1 MGARI
6 TGEELAG
13 KAVAGV
19 DTHADTHWLCV
30 PGDGRRVMRST
41 EFPADAD
48 GCAALAEA
56 IGDPD
61 GCAAVGV
68 EGTQP
73 CGAGLVDEPRRR
85 GFRVPGVPGPK
96 REDKRRRGEGKDDGT
111 GAERAAR
118 DVIAGE
124 AASAPKRRC
133 GWLPARIAGATY
145 NAEWVMAFQEWVQE
159 QSVLH
164 LAPAFG
170 DVPHTER
177 VEAKNGEIYSADI
190 EGVAIYAIQISVTY
204 TKTYRR

>member
-1 MGARI
+1 MTLPSARCL
-6 TGEELAG
+6 GEPEVG
-13 KAVAGV
+13 
-19 DTHADTHWLCV
+19 T
-30 PGDGRRVMRST
+30 RRSGNGGSH
-41 EFPADAD
+41 

-118 DVIAGE
+118 DVIAGK
-124 AASAPKRRC
+124 AASVPKRTRP
-133 GWLPARIAGATY
+133 LPCA
-145 NAEWVMAFQEWVQE
+145 
-159 QSVLH
+159 
-164 LAPAFG
+164 
-170 DVPHTER
+170 
-177 VEAKNGEIYSADI
+177 
-190 EGVAIYAIQISVTY
+190 
-204 TKTYRR
+204 